1 MNNMRYNRGRLK
13 ERIEMAKF
21 ECSTLAELREKER
34 KAYATFQSISKIRK
48 EKEEDEN
55 SDENA
60 LTQLVNLEYFNRG
73 IWSALCDL
81 IEELEAENE

>member
-1 MNNMRYNRGRLK
+1 
-13 ERIEMAKF
+13 MAKF